1 MRTIILLMIL
11 LSSCTTTYK
20 GIDANGVDVTI
31 HKNKHGK
38 IVKQIRKTENHT
50 TTIYYAKK

>member
-1 MRTIILLMIL
+1 MRTVILLMIL
-11 LSSCTTTYK
+11 LCSCTTTYK

-38 IVKQIRKTENHT
+38 IVKQIRKTDNHT